1 MDATAHLL
9 ESCTNA
15 TTKPKC
21 IELHVVGS
29 AIFIQEPSRVK
40 LVRIRVDAFISM
52 NCPEVGHNGRTGWDE
67 VTFIHIVLRGTVR
80 NTLFQYMLR
89 QKPSQNTYTDDSQV
103 GKLASIARLLLRWHS
118 RKAGKEDLRW

>member
-1 MDATAHLL
+1 MNAIAHLL
-9 ESCTNA
+9 ESYTDA

-40 LVRIRVDAFISM
+40 FVRIRVDALISM

-89 QKPSQNTYTDDSQV
+89 QKLSQDTCTDGLQV
-103 GKLASIARLLLRWHS
+103 EKLVSIAKPLS
-118 RKAGKEDLRW
+118 Q